1 MNSTISNENSHH
13 QNTNSQ
19 TNNLEHKMAQNSSE
33 EKCDHKTSGP
43 KNNNYLHAEHDI
55 AKLRVLQS
63 SSNDTMAKKYA
74 MSVMAASV
82 AESVTYPLD
91 LTKTRLQ
98 LQGEVASGDT
108 PLKYRG
114 MFRTALGIVKDEGL
128 LMLWRGMLPALY
140 RHAIYTGIRMTAY
153 EEIRNELQRTDKNGF
168 PLWKKVVAGMT
179 AGGVGQLVAS
189 PTDLIKTQIQM
200 EGKRRLQGKPPR
212 VKGMM
217 DAFQKI
223 VAQGGIA
230 GLWRGCW
237 PNVQRA
243 ALVNLGD
250 LSTYDTIKRKLLINT
265 NLKDNSVTHCLSS
278 ACAGLVGAIMGTPA
292 DVVKARIMNQPTDN
306 NGKGLLYKSSMD
318 CLAKTIKH
326 EGFFALYKGFL
337 PCWLRMAPWSLTFW
351 LSFERIRKFFG
362 AKSW

>member
-1 MNSTISNENSHH
+1 MSSTATNCDAYNQNANSP
-13 QNTNSQ
+13 
-19 TNNLEHKMAQNSSE
+19 LNSSDSKRTHNPSE
-33 EKCDHKTSGP
+33 IKHDSDESTST
-43 KNNNYLHAEHDI
+43 NYLHAEHDI
-55 AKLRVLQS
+55 GKLKVLQS
-63 SSNDTMAKKYA
+63 SGNDTMAKKYA

-82 AESVTYPLD
+82 AETVTYPLD

-98 LQGEVASGDT
+98 LQGEVASGEVQF
-108 PLKYRG
+108 KYRG
-114 MFRTALGIVKDEGL
+114 MLRTALGIVKDEGL

-153 EEIRNELQRTDKNGF
+153 EEIRTELQRTDKNGF

-250 LSTYDTIKRKLLINT
+250 LSTYDTIKRKLLQNT

-292 DVVKARIMNQPTDN
+292 DVVKARIMNQPTDS
-306 NGKGLLYKSSMD
+306 NGKGIRNFCSFQTRTCHYLGTPASYSIII
-318 CLAKTIKH
+318 AI
-326 EGFFALYKGFL
+326 FFYRYFVQKLSGL
-337 PCWLRMAPWSLTFW
+337 PNQNNKAR
-351 LSFERIRKFFG
+351 RIFCII
-362 AKSW
+362 

>member
-1 MNSTISNENSHH
+1 MNSTTSKFS
-13 QNTNSQ
+13 QNTGSPAK
-19 TNNLEHKMAQNSSE
+19 NLDQSMTQKPAEDKYESATSE
-33 EKCDHKTSGP
+33 SRDA
-43 KNNNYLHAEHDI
+43 NYLHAEHDI
-55 AKLRVLQS
+55 GKLKVLQS

-98 LQGEVASGDT
+98 LQGEVASGD
-108 PLKYRG
+108 LNIKYKG
-114 MFRTALGIVKDEGL
+114 MIRTALGIVKEEGL

-212 VKGMM
+212 VKGMT

-223 VAQGGIA
+223 VKQGGVA

-250 LSTYDTIKRKLLINT
+250 LSTYDTIKRKLLKNT

-306 NGKGLLYKSSMD
+306 NGKGM
-318 CLAKTIKH
+318 
-326 EGFFALYKGFL
+326 F
-337 PCWLRMAPWSLTFW
+337 
-351 LSFERIRKFFG
+351 
-362 AKSW
+362 

>member
-1 MNSTISNENSHH
+1 MNSTTSKFS
-13 QNTNSQ
+13 QNTGSPA
-19 TNNLEHKMAQNSSE
+19 NNLDKSMTQKPAENNNDSSMSE
-33 EKCDHKTSGP
+33 SRDA
-43 KNNNYLHAEHDI
+43 NYLHAEHDI
-55 AKLRVLQS
+55 GKLKVLQS

-98 LQGEVASGDT
+98 LQGEVASGD
-108 PLKYRG
+108 LNFKYKG
-114 MFRTALGIVKDEGL
+114 MIRTAFGIVKEEGL

-212 VKGMM
+212 VKGMT

-223 VAQGGIA
+223 VKQGGIA

-250 LSTYDTIKRKLLINT
+250 LSTYDTIKRKLLKNT

-306 NGKGLLYKSSMD
+306 NGKGM
-318 CLAKTIKH
+318 
-326 EGFFALYKGFL
+326 F
-337 PCWLRMAPWSLTFW
+337 
-351 LSFERIRKFFG
+351 
-362 AKSW
+362 

>member
-1 MNSTISNENSHH
+1 MSSTTSNSNSY
-13 QNTNSQ
+13 SQ
-19 TNNLEHKMAQNSSE
+19 DASSPGSKRAQNLPE
-33 EKCDHKTSGP
+33 TKHDNEKPGI
-43 KNNNYLHAEHDI
+43 KNANYLHAEHDI
-55 AKLRVLQS
+55 GKLKVLQS
-63 SSNDTMAKKYA
+63 SGNDTMAKKYA

-98 LQGEVASGDT
+98 LQGEVASGEVQV
-108 PLKYRG
+108 KYRG

-153 EEIRNELQRTDKNGF
+153 EEIRTELQRTDKNGF

-223 VAQGGIA
+223 IAQGGITA
-230 GLWRGCW
+230 LWRGCW

-250 LSTYDTIKRKLLINT
+250 LSTYDTIKRKLLLNT
-265 NLKDNSVTHCLSS
+265 NLKDNTVTHCLSS

-292 DVVKARIMNQPTDN
+292 DVVKARIMNQPTDSS
-306 NGKGLLYKSSMD
+306 GKGILYKSSLD
-318 CLAKTIKH
+318 CLTKTIKH
-326 EGFFALYKGFL
+326 EGFFALYKGFI

-351 LSFERIRKFFG
+351 LSFEKIRKFSG

>member
-1 MNSTISNENSHH
+1 MNSTTSKFS
-13 QNTNSQ
+13 QNTGSSAK
-19 TNNLEHKMAQNSSE
+19 NLDQSMTQKPAEDKYESATSE
-33 EKCDHKTSGP
+33 SRDA
-43 KNNNYLHAEHDI
+43 NYLHAEHDI
-55 AKLRVLQS
+55 GKLKVLQS

-98 LQGEVASGDT
+98 LQGEVASGD
-108 PLKYRG
+108 LNIKYKG
-114 MFRTALGIVKDEGL
+114 MIRTALGIVKEEGL

-212 VKGMM
+212 VKGMT

-223 VAQGGIA
+223 VKQGGVA

-250 LSTYDTIKRKLLINT
+250 LSTYDTIKRKLLKNT

-306 NGKGLLYKSSMD
+306 NGKGM
-318 CLAKTIKH
+318 
-326 EGFFALYKGFL
+326 F
-337 PCWLRMAPWSLTFW
+337 
-351 LSFERIRKFFG
+351 
-362 AKSW
+362 

>member
-1 MNSTISNENSHH
+1 MNSTTSKFS
-13 QNTNSQ
+13 QNTGSPAK
-19 TNNLEHKMAQNSSE
+19 NLDQSMAQKPAENNYDSATSE
-33 EKCDHKTSGP
+33 SRDA
-43 KNNNYLHAEHDI
+43 NYLHAEHDI
-55 AKLRVLQS
+55 GKLKVLQS
-63 SSNDTMAKKYA
+63 SGNDTMAKKYA

-98 LQGEVASGDT
+98 LQGEVASGD
-108 PLKYRG
+108 LNFKYKG
-114 MFRTALGIVKDEGL
+114 MIRTALGIVKEEGL

-200 EGKRRLQGKPPR
+200 EGKRGLQGKPPR
-212 VKGMM
+212 VKGMT

-223 VAQGGIA
+223 VKQGGVA

-250 LSTYDTIKRKLLINT
+250 LSTYDTIKRKLLKNT

-306 NGKGLLYKSSMD
+306 SGKGM
-318 CLAKTIKH
+318 
-326 EGFFALYKGFL
+326 F
-337 PCWLRMAPWSLTFW
+337 
-351 LSFERIRKFFG
+351 
-362 AKSW
+362 

>member
-1 MNSTISNENSHH
+1 MNSTTSKFS
-13 QNTNSQ
+13 QNTGNPAK
-19 TNNLEHKMAQNSSE
+19 NLDQSMTQKPAEDKYESATSE
-33 EKCDHKTSGP
+33 SRDA
-43 KNNNYLHAEHDI
+43 NYLHAEHDI
-55 AKLRVLQS
+55 GKLKVLQS

-98 LQGEVASGDT
+98 LQGEVASGD
-108 PLKYRG
+108 LNIKYKG
-114 MFRTALGIVKDEGL
+114 MIRTALGIVKEEGL

-212 VKGMM
+212 VKGMT

-223 VAQGGIA
+223 VKQGGVA

-250 LSTYDTIKRKLLINT
+250 LSTYDTIKRKLLKNT

-306 NGKGLLYKSSMD
+306 NGKGM
-318 CLAKTIKH
+318 
-326 EGFFALYKGFL
+326 F
-337 PCWLRMAPWSLTFW
+337 
-351 LSFERIRKFFG
+351 
-362 AKSW
+362 

>member
-1 MNSTISNENSHH
+1 MNSTTSKFS
-13 QNTNSQ
+13 QNTGSPA
-19 TNNLEHKMAQNSSE
+19 NNLDKSMTQKPAENNNDSSMSE
-33 EKCDHKTSGP
+33 SRDA
-43 KNNNYLHAEHDI
+43 NYLHAEHDI
-55 AKLRVLQS
+55 GKLKVLQS

-98 LQGEVASGDT
+98 LQGEVASGD
-108 PLKYRG
+108 LNFKYKG
-114 MFRTALGIVKDEGL
+114 MIRTAFGIVKEEGL

-212 VKGMM
+212 VKGMT

-223 VAQGGIA
+223 VKQGGVA

-250 LSTYDTIKRKLLINT
+250 LSTYDTIKRKLLKNT

-306 NGKGLLYKSSMD
+306 NGKGM
-318 CLAKTIKH
+318 
-326 EGFFALYKGFL
+326 F
-337 PCWLRMAPWSLTFW
+337 
-351 LSFERIRKFFG
+351 
-362 AKSW
+362 

>member
-1 MNSTISNENSHH
+1 MNSTTSKFS
-13 QNTNSQ
+13 QNTGSP
-19 TNNLEHKMAQNSSE
+19 TNNLDKSMAQKPAEDNNESATSE
-33 EKCDHKTSGP
+33 SR
-43 KNNNYLHAEHDI
+43 NANYLHAEHDI
-55 AKLRVLQS
+55 GKLKVLQS

-98 LQGEVASGDT
+98 LQGEVASGD
-108 PLKYRG
+108 LNFKYKG
-114 MFRTALGIVKDEGL
+114 MIRTAFGIVKEEGL

-212 VKGMM
+212 VKGMT

-223 VAQGGIA
+223 VKQGGIA

-250 LSTYDTIKRKLLINT
+250 LSTYDTIKRKLLKNT
-265 NLKDNSVTHCLSS
+265 ILNKMS
-278 ACAGLVGAIMGTPA
+278 
-292 DVVKARIMNQPTDN
+292 
-306 NGKGLLYKSSMD
+306 
-318 CLAKTIKH
+318 
-326 EGFFALYKGFL
+326 
-337 PCWLRMAPWSLTFW
+337 
-351 LSFERIRKFFG
+351 
-362 AKSW
+362 

>member
-1 MNSTISNENSHH
+1 MNSTTSKFS
-13 QNTNSQ
+13 QNTSNPA
-19 TNNLEHKMAQNSSE
+19 NNLDKSMTQKPAEDNDSATSE
-33 EKCDHKTSGP
+33 SRDS
-43 KNNNYLHAEHDI
+43 NYLHAEHDI
-55 AKLRVLQS
+55 GKLKVLQS

-98 LQGEVASGDT
+98 LQGEVASGE
-108 PLKYRG
+108 LNFKYKG
-114 MFRTALGIVKDEGL
+114 MIRTAFGIVKEEGL

-212 VKGMM
+212 VKGMT

-223 VAQGGIA
+223 VKQGGIA

-250 LSTYDTIKRKLLINT
+250 LSTYDTIKRKLLKNT

-292 DVVKARIMNQPTDN
+292 DVVKARIMNQPTDK
-306 NGKGLLYKSSMD
+306 NGKGTLYKSSFD

-351 LSFERIRKFFG
+351 LSFEKIRKFFG

>member
-1 MNSTISNENSHH
+1 MNSTTSKFS
-13 QNTNSQ
+13 QNTGSPAK
-19 TNNLEHKMAQNSSE
+19 NLDQSMAQKPAENNYDSATSE
-33 EKCDHKTSGP
+33 SRDA
-43 KNNNYLHAEHDI
+43 NYLHAEHDI
-55 AKLRVLQS
+55 GKLKVLQS
-63 SSNDTMAKKYA
+63 SGNDTMAKKYA

-98 LQGEVASGDT
+98 LQGEVASGD
-108 PLKYRG
+108 LNFKYKG
-114 MFRTALGIVKDEGL
+114 MIRTALGIVKEEGL

-200 EGKRRLQGKPPR
+200 EGKRGLQGKPPR
-212 VKGMM
+212 VKGMT

-223 VAQGGIA
+223 VKQGGVA

-250 LSTYDTIKRKLLINT
+250 LSTYDTIKRKLLKNT
-265 NLKDNSVTHCLSS
+265 LFTVLVMFRNWALSS
-278 ACAGLVGAIMGTPA
+278 GSGI
-292 DVVKARIMNQPTDN
+292 
-306 NGKGLLYKSSMD
+306 
-318 CLAKTIKH
+318 
-326 EGFFALYKGFL
+326 E
-337 PCWLRMAPWSLTFW
+337 
-351 LSFERIRKFFG
+351 
-362 AKSW
+362 